1 MAFIRIAYDSS
12 AWGSDGFT
20 KCLDDLGELGFWG
33 VEAPG
38 ELARQYYDKIY
49 AFRQLLAMKGVRLY
63 AMSGEAN
70 LGGSPEEIEKEIAFC
85 KMACEFLC
93 GNRGGVFVLNA
104 GPRRPEGPS
113 PDDLKRLAEFAS
125 PIGEFCKAL
134 GVKVC
139 ILPHAGRVVENRAEI
154 EKVLEMADRSLVYF
168 CPDTGLL
175 AKLGENPADVIRAHA
190 ARIGH
195 IHFKDYRPRAAE
207 AGGEA
212 EGGYAELGRGC
223 VDFPAIMEI
232 LHAANYEGCVT
243 IELEKGDTSPKESAA
258 ISKAYVE
265 NVLGIPAHPRPVPV
279 IVETP
284 ARPPQAE
291 APAAQPAP
299 AEQAPATRQEMPPV
313 APQAV
318 ETAVP
323 QEAAATPPVAES
335 TKPEEVPAPPAAQP
349 SPPAEPA
356 PAPAAPEIEP
366 AKPEAVAAAP
376 QETAPQE
383 VTPPPEQPPQETPPV
398 PHEPAPPVMQ
408 TPPSSPEPAP
418 PVSET
423 QPPEPPRKEEKEE
436 KEEKGFGY
444 GIFPDEQDDE

>member
-1 MAFIRIAYDSS
+1 MAFIRIACDSS
-12 AWGSDGFT
+12 AWGGDGFT

-33 VEAPG
+33 VEVPG

-70 LGGSPEEIEKEIAFC
+70 LGGSPEEIEKEMAFC

-93 GNRGGVFVLNA
+93 SNRGGAFVLNA

-113 PDDLKRLAEFAS
+113 PDDLKRLVEFAS

-134 GVKVC
+134 GIKVC
-139 ILPHAGRVVENRAEI
+139 ILPRAGRVVENRAEI

-168 CPDTGLL
+168 CPDTGLP

-195 IHFKDYRPRAAE
+195 VHFKDYRPRAAE

-243 IELEKGDTSPKESAA
+243 IELEKSGTSPKESAA
-258 ISKAYVE
+258 ISKAYME
-265 NVLGIPAHPRPVPV
+265 NVLGIPVHPRPVPV
-279 IVETP
+279 MVETP

-299 AEQAPATRQEMPPV
+299 AMQAPATRQEQPV

-318 ETAVP
+318 ETAAP
-323 QEAAATPPVAES
+323 QEAAAAPPPEIES
-335 TKPEEVPAPPAAQP
+335 AKTEEIAAPPAAQP
-349 SPPAEPA
+349 APPA

-376 QETAPQE
+376 QEAASE
-383 VTPPPEQPPQETPPV
+383 EATPAPEQPPRETPPA
-398 PHEPAPPVMQ
+398 PQETAPPVMR
-408 TPPSSPEPAP
+408 TPPAPEPAP

-423 QPPEPPRKEEKEE
+423 PPPEPR

>member
-70 LGGSPEEIEKEIAFC
+70 LGGSPEEIEKEMAFC

-93 GNRGGVFVLNA
+93 SNRGGAFVLNA

-113 PDDLKRLAEFAS
+113 PDDLKRLVEFAS

-134 GVKVC
+134 GIKVC
-139 ILPHAGRVVENRAEI
+139 ILPRAGRVVENRAEI
-154 EKVLEMADRSLVYF
+154 EKVLELADRSLVYF
-168 CPDTGLL
+168 CPDTGLP

-195 IHFKDYRPRAAE
+195 VHFKDYRLRAAE

-232 LHAANYEGCVT
+232 LHAANYTGGVT
-243 IELEKGDTSPKESAA
+243 IELEKSDTSPKESAA

-265 NVLGIPAHPRPVPV
+265 NVLGIPVHPRPVPV

-284 ARPPQAE
+284 ARPPQGV
-291 APAAQPAP
+291 
-299 AEQAPATRQEMPPV
+299 QAPATRQEQPA

-323 QEAAATPPVAES
+323 QEAAAAPPPEIES
-335 TKPEEVPAPPAAQP
+335 MKPEEVPAPPAAQP
-349 SPPAEPA
+349 SPSAEPA
-356 PAPAAPEIEP
+356 PAPAEIPAPVAPEAGP

-376 QETAPQE
+376 REAAPEE
-383 VTPPPEQPPQETPPV
+383 VTPAPEQPPQETHPV

-408 TPPSSPEPAP
+408 TPPSPEPTP

-423 QPPEPPRKEEKEE
+423 QQPEPPRKI
-436 KEEKGFGY
+436 EKGFGY